1 MPNKSL
7 DHSRTLVRAAQL
19 SDQIAQA
26 LSADIS
32 EGRLKSGEKIPTEM
46 VLAANFSVSRTV
58 VREAIARLKSIGLL
72 ESKQGSGVFVKQGAV
87 RPLSFDSDTAVS
99 RQAVI
104 QIVEVRRA
112 LEAEVAELA
121 ASRRSSADAK
131 RISNALKAI
140 ESAVNAGRDGV
151 DEDVN
156 FHRAIAD
163 AGANPYLIRTLDFL
177 RQFLQGATRVTRANE
192 ARRDDF
198 RQQARDEHDA
208 IAKAIIDGNPLA
220 ARAAAATHM
229 TNALARITQAD
240 LSFWDQEGI
249 KLASPL
255 VKPGHVKSNI
265 T

>member
-1 MPNKSL
+1 MAKKSL
-7 DHSRTLVRAAQL
+7 DHSRTLVRAGQL
-19 SDQIAQA
+19 SDQVAQA
-26 LSADIS
+26 LSSDIS
-32 EGRLKSGEKIPTEM
+32 AGRLKSGEKIPTEM
-46 VLAANFSVSRTV
+46 SLAANFSVSRTV

-72 ESKQGSGVFVKQGAV
+72 ASKQGSGVFVKQGAV
-87 RPLSFDSDTAVS
+87 RPLSFDNDTAVS

-121 ASRRSSADAK
+121 ASRRSSADVK
-131 RISNALKAI
+131 RITKALKAI
-140 ESAVNAGRDGV
+140 ETSVKTGGDGV
-151 DEDVN
+151 DEDVD

-163 AGANPYLIRTLDFL
+163 AAANPYLIRTLDFL
-177 RQFLQGATRVTRANE
+177 RQFLRGATRVTRANE

-208 IAKAIIDGNPLA
+208 IAKAIIEADPQA

-229 TNALARITQAD
+229 TNALARIVQAD

-255 VKPGHVKSNI
+255 IKSSRL
-265 T
+265 